1 MGLFSEILGP
11 RKKEVSLAD
20 LKATHYDA
28 TSNDDLKEYWRWT
41 DNKSV
46 DASLDP
52 ATREK
57 LRKRARYEVA
67 NNSYALGCA
76 LAIADAVIGS
86 GPRLQ
91 VLGVS
96 SKEFTT
102 KIEWD
107 FCEWSERINLAEK
120 LRSMRIAKFQDG
132 ETFAVLYSNPR
143 GDDLP
148 SLDIMPIDAE
158 RVAGD
163 YGTDDKTIDG
173 IQLDECGNPVS
184 YRILTNH
191 PGALSSDN
199 WGPNVA
205 TAETTAKVYPAS
217 SVIHWFRRTFPEQHR
232 GCPEIAAALNLFALL
247 RRYTIAVVAAAETAA
262 DIAAFLTVEPDTGSY
277 DRIVPAAMEG
287 LDIRRNQIMTLP
299 EGTNIQQLRAEQP
312 TTTYGDFKREL
323 LGEIGRSLQIPVNL
337 ICGNSSGYNYASG
350 RLDHQEFQKAIR
362 LQQAQASI
370 TVMTPIFRAWF
381 KEWSLSHYPAMRDLE
396 LSIQWYWDGFEHVD
410 PVKEANAQAI
420 RLANG
425 MTNLQIE
432 LGKQGRDWEDALD
445 QYYKERA
452 RSKELADQYGVKD
465 LFENKTT
472 TVKDEE

>member
-1 MGLFSEILGP
+1 MSFFSEILGP
-11 RKKEVSLAD
+11 KKKEVSLAD
-20 LKATHYDA
+20 LRATHYDA
-28 TSNDDLKEYWRWT
+28 TTNEDLKEYWRWT

-96 SKEFTT
+96 SKELT
-102 KIEWD
+102 KEIEWH

-132 ETFAVLYSNPR
+132 ESFAVLYSNPR

-173 IQLDECGNPVS
+173 IQLDEYGNPVS

-191 PGALSSDN
+191 PGSLSSDF

-217 SVIHWFRRTFPEQHR
+217 SVIHWYRRTFPEQHR

-362 LQQAQASI
+362 LQYNIFAIIQTRISTSTKNTGYTSLLLAKSTGCSHQIAMHLYILRGEELAQNL
-370 TVMTPIFRAWF
+370 FHGRH
-381 KEWSLSHYPAMRDLE
+381 LSWCTA
-396 LSIQWYWDGFEHVD
+396 
-410 PVKEANAQAI
+410 
-420 RLANG
+420 
-425 MTNLQIE
+425 TTIE
-432 LGKQGRDWEDALD
+432 INPHIGKQRSLQHSRIDKLRTWEC
-445 QYYKERA
+445 R
-452 RSKELADQYGVKD
+452 
-465 LFENKTT
+465 
-472 TVKDEE
+472 